1 MRGEGLCF
9 FAFMVQ
15 MNHLCRCG
23 RPAEAPPATL
33 KPSDVKT
40 QRVWLWLARCPSAPK
55 ASAHFELL
63 VGQWPNK
70 AMLTLLKKLG
80 I

>member
-1 MRGEGLCF
+1 MRGEGALL

-23 RPAEAPPATL
+23 RPAEAPPATS
-33 KPSDVKT
+33 KPKECGFGL
-40 QRVWLWLARCPSAPK
+40 RVVPQLQKPARI
-55 ASAHFELL
+55 ELL